1 MSRLQALRQIID
13 RAIARSEV
21 ADDMDPDLMIDVVY
35 GVLWYRLLLDHARTA
50 PPAVMVVRAGPIP
63 RQAPGGGAR
72 DGRPDRSA
80 AGTAYRRHR
89 WAGAVACR
97 PRPAAAAAGD
107 RPGRSAAVGSR
118 SARPTVRRPDAVP
131 VRAEPPPAR
140 PSGRGPRSRR
150 RREVRQ

>member
-63 RQAPGGGAR
+63 RQAPGGG
-72 DGRPDRSA
+72 GK
-80 AGTAYRRHR
+80 G
-89 WAGAVACR
+89 
-97 PRPAAAAAGD
+97 
-107 RPGRSAAVGSR
+107 
-118 SARPTVRRPDAVP
+118 
-131 VRAEPPPAR
+131 R
-140 PSGRGPRSRR
+140 PSGPVGGGHGLPSAPVGGGSGLPSTPRGGGSGRPSGPIGGGG
-150 RREVRQ
+150 QPFCAADGSTA